1 MMADE
6 LITAL
11 DEQADSEWE
20 VESEEGSLWT
30 GSRLL
35 IGATAMMWAAVA
47 FSYFYL
53 RAEDQGA
60 AWRPHTISPPF
71 LLGTIVAICAVGAA
85 AFFSFGAYKLRQG
98 LAFEWSVAAW
108 LGVGLGLVATGIQV
122 WDMTRMGFYPGEAGY
137 TSVFVG
143 FGLLNIGF
151 LLGAVVWPESIVA
164 RSHRLRAK
172 MHTDEYFGLSVQPE
186 MRLLRASL
194 RGAVLFW
201 WFVSAVEIF
210 FWFLFYV
217 LH

>member
-1 MMADE
+1 MADE
-6 LITAL
+6 LLTAL
-11 DEQADSEWE
+11 DDQADAEWE

-30 GSRLL
+30 GSRLAV
-35 IGATAMMWAAVA
+35 GVSAMAWAAVA

-53 RAEDQGA
+53 RAEDKGP

-71 LLGTIVAICAVGAA
+71 LLGTIVLICAVGAA
-85 AFFSFGAYKLRQG
+85 VFLAFGAYKLRQG
-98 LAFEWSVAAW
+98 LAFEWTVSAW
-108 LGVGLGLVATGIQV
+108 FSVGLGCVATGIQV
-122 WDMTRMGFYPGEAGY
+122 WDMTRMGFYPGESGY

-151 LLGAVVWPESIVA
+151 LLAATYWHESIVA
-164 RSHRLRAK
+164 RSHRLREKAR
-172 MHTDEYFGLSVQPE
+172 TDVLFGLSVQPE
-186 MRLLRASL
+186 MRLLRSSL

-201 WFVSAVEIF
+201 WFVAAVELF